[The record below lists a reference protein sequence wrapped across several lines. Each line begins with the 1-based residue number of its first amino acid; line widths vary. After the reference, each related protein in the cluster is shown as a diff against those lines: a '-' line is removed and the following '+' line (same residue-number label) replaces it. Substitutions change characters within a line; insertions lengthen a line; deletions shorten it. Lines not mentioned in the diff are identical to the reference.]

1 MANENYKPDLNQ
13 KVPDGPA
20 KTYPWLTTVRPTRP
34 TGYVSLFP
42 FDPGDF
48 KKLQYAVETG
58 GSGGSSGGKITW
70 RVVDDQGN
78 VRRQFNSIQEMKDSG
93 YNFGFTLNEHNINVI
108 KNKLGGY
115 LKAEDRELKLGG
127 IQPSP
132 YFTGQIPGRP
142 TAPAPASPTGQTSDA
157 ADAGPYS
164 GISTTF
170 DVSGASELTNE
181 LSNFGDNNN
190 FNALTPF
197 LFYPQNIA
205 GTGQDRIIITQ
216 VEYVPAPIAQT
227 NISVQTAA
235 TALGNRESQF
245 TKPLGY
251 VTLPIPNDLSET
263 NGVGWGEDSL
273 SSITAALMSN
283 ATQFAGG
290 VASGDVQATLGSL
303 ENAVGKLNNPAISD
317 RFKRFLTVNAG
328 ASILKL
334 GGINVN
340 PEAYISRVTGV
351 AINPNLELLFNGPKL
366 RQFAFTFKMTPR
378 SEKEAKNIRS
388 IIKFFKKGMSP
399 RRTTTAEKSIYL
411 GTPNVFQMKFVSG
424 SGGEITSIGK
434 MKTCALVSCGVNYT
448 PDGFYAAYSDS
459 KTGSQPIAVVLTLGF
474 TELTPI
480 FSDDYDVNVEGVGPE
495 PNLNYNV
502 AQPTPPPDTTPPV
515 AGGGQGGRRGSGN
528 SPGGIDPNSTNQL
541 RGRAR

>member
-1 MANENYKPDLNQ
+1 MANENFKPDLNQ
-13 KVPDGPA
+13 PVPNGPA
-20 KTYPWLTTVRPTRP
+20 KTYPWLTTVSPTRP

-42 FDPGDF
+42 FATDGS

-58 GSGGSSGGKITW
+58 GVISW

-78 VRRQFNSIQEMKDSG
+78 VRRQFNSLQQLADSG
-93 YNFGFTLNEHNINVI
+93 YNFGFDINARNITII
-108 KNKLGGY
+108 KDKLGGY
-115 LKAEDRELKLGG
+115 LKAEDRDLKLGK

-142 TAPAPASPTGQTSDA
+142 VQPAPASPTGQTPDA
-157 ADAGPYS
+157 ADAGPNS
-164 GISTTF
+164 GIGSTF
-170 DVSGASELTNE
+170 NVDNAPELTNE

-235 TALGNRESQF
+235 TALGNRESQL
-245 TKPLGY
+245 TKTKTLGY
-251 VTLPIPNDLSET
+251 VTLPIPNDLSEA

-290 VASGDVQATLGSL
+290 VASGNVQASLGSL
-303 ENAVGKLNNPAISD
+303 QDAISKVGDPAISD

-334 GGINVN
+334 GGININ
-340 PEAYISRVTGV
+340 PEAYITRVTGV

-378 SEKEAKNIRS
+378 SEGEAKNIRS

-480 FSDDYDVNVEGVGPE
+480 FSDDYDVDAEGVGPE

>member
-1 MANENYKPDLNQ
+1 MANPIWSLSNQ
-13 KVPDGPA
+13 KIDNRGTKVNPA
-20 KTYPWLTTVRPTRP
+20 LTTVTPSNTAGWE
-34 TGYVSLFP
+34 TLFTYSNSTTT
-42 FDPGDF
+42 
-48 KKLQYAVETG
+48 LQYRIDAN
-58 GSGGSSGGKITW
+58 
-70 RVVDDQGN
+70 GN
-78 VRRQFNSIQEMKDSG
+78 VGYRRGASGNQYANLQQYADSLAGGNSTADIQ
-93 YNFGFTLNEHNINVI
+93 NEINII
-108 KNKLGGY
+108 KNQITGVLQT
-115 LKAEDRELKLGG
+115 RTQNT
-127 IQPSP
+127 IPS
-132 YFTGQIPGRP
+132 Q
-142 TAPAPASPTGQTSDA
+142 PAPTTPTGQTPGA
-157 ADAGPYS
+157 ADAGPNS
-164 GISTTF
+164 GIGSTYNV
-170 DVSGASELTNE
+170 DNAPELKNE
-181 LSNFGDNNN
+181 LSDFGDNNN

-216 VEYVPAPIAQT
+216 VEYVPAPITQT

-235 TALGNRESQF
+235 TALGNRESQL
-245 TKPLGY
+245 TKTKTLGY
-251 VTLPIPNDLSET
+251 VTLPIPNDLSES

-283 ATQFAGG
+283 ATQFADK
-290 VASGDVQATLGSL
+290 VASGSVQGTLGSL
-303 ENAVGKLNNPAISD
+303 EKAVGNLNNPAIQD
-317 RFKRFLTVNAG
+317 RFKRFLIVNAG

-502 AQPTPPPDTTPPV
+502 AQPTPPPRSPAPPPGPQTPARTV
-515 AGGGQGGRRGSGN
+515 V
-528 SPGGIDPNSTNQL
+528 PGVGAVPGVGL
-541 RGRAR
+541 GVVPPG

>member
-1 MANENYKPDLNQ
+1 MANENWRPGTGQAIPTNTPIKVDPRFTTITPSNPSGYIPFYSRNTGPNYPFYSINNNGVVTFKFGPGPSTQPFQADVENTLN
-13 KVPDGPA
+13 
-20 KTYPWLTTVRPTRP
+20 
-34 TGYVSLFP
+34 
-42 FDPGDF
+42 DF
-48 KKLQYAVETG
+48 AANTKGASTG
-58 GSGGSSGGKITW
+58 GG
-70 RVVDDQGN
+70 V
-78 VRRQFNSIQEMKDSG
+78 FNRTNLQARLQANLVAQAPQVG
-93 YNFGFTLNEHNINVI
+93 VT
-108 KNKLGGY
+108 
-115 LKAEDRELKLGG
+115 
-127 IQPSP
+127 PSP
-132 YFTGQIPGRP
+132 TSP
-142 TAPAPASPTGQTSDA
+142 TPTTPTGQTPGA
-157 ADAGPYS
+157 AASGPNS
-164 GISTTF
+164 GIGSTYNV
-170 DVSGASELTNE
+170 DNAPELKNE
-181 LSNFGDNNN
+181 LSDFGDNNN

-235 TALGNRESQF
+235 TALGNRESQL
-245 TKPLGY
+245 TKTKTLGY
-251 VTLPIPNDLSET
+251 VTLPIPNDLSES

-283 ATQFAGG
+283 ATQFADK
-290 VASGDVQATLGSL
+290 VASGSVQGTLGSL
-303 ENAVGKLNNPAISD
+303 EKAVGNLNNPAIQD
-317 RFKRFLTVNAG
+317 RFKRFLIVNAG

-502 AQPTPPPDTTPPV
+502 AQPTPPPRSSAPPPGSQTPARTV
-515 AGGGQGGRRGSGN
+515 V
-528 SPGGIDPNSTNQL
+528 PGIGAVPGVGL
-541 RGRAR
+541 GVVPPG